1 MIICRTP
8 FRVSFFGGGTDYPTW
23 FQQNGG
29 AVISTTINRYCYLTV
44 RYLPPFFEHKSRI
57 VWGTVETVDNN
68 DHIKH
73 PVVRTALQLMD
84 MHEGVEIHYDGDLPA
99 RTGLGSSS
107 SFTVGILHAL
117 HAMKGRMIGKEELAK
132 MAIHLEQKKL
142 TENVGVQDQIAAAY
156 GGFNRIDIQTSGEF
170 SVTPLAVRPARLT
183 DLQDR
188 LVLFYTGISRIASEV
203 AGEQIRSIPD
213 RQHEM
218 RAIREMVNE
227 AADILNSNGPLSD
240 FGRLLHEGWMLKR
253 SLADRISS
261 AFIDDIY
268 NKARQA
274 GAVGGKL
281 LGAGG
286 GGFILFY
293 IEPEQRQAVTAALD
307 KFLQVPIAFE
317 NSGSQIIFY
326 NPDPYNTGYTEDRF
340 TKILN

>member
-8 FRVSFFGGGTDYPTW
+8 FRVSFFGGGTDYSTW

-57 VWGTVETVDNN
+57 VWGTVETVESN

-117 HAMKGRMIGKEELAK
+117 HAMKGRMIGKEELAR
-132 MAIHLEQKKL
+132 MAIHLEQDQLK
-142 TENVGVQDQIAAAY
+142 ENVGVQDQIAAAY
-156 GGFNRIDIQTSGEF
+156 GGFNRIDIRPSGEF
-170 SVTPLAVRPARLT
+170 SVTPLAVRPSRLT
-183 DLQDR
+183 ELQDR

-203 AGEQIRSIPD
+203 AGEQIRSIPYKQ
-213 RQHEM
+213 REM
-218 RAIREMVNE
+218 LALREMVDE
-227 AADILNSNGPLSD
+227 AAGILNGNGPLSD
-240 FGRLLHEGWMLKR
+240 FGRLLHEGWLLKR
-253 SLADRISS
+253 SLANRVSS
-261 AFIDDIY
+261 EFIDDIY
-268 NKARQA
+268 SKARQA

-326 NPDPYNTGYTEDRF
+326 NPDPYNTGYIEDRF
-340 TKILN
+340 TKILS